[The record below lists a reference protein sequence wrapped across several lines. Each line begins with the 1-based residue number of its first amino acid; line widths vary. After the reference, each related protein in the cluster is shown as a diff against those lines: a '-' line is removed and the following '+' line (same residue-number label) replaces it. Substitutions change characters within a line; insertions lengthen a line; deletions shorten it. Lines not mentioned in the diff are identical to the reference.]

1 MRILITG
8 HKGFLGSQ
16 LYKKLE
22 NKNEVHGFDCGTY
35 QEFEVA
41 FQDFKRRG
49 GKFDVFL
56 HCGAVSN
63 SEDTSNTLWQL
74 NYQASTQIADYC
86 EQTDTKLIFIS
97 SATAIEPETP
107 YGWSKHCAEFYM
119 RQKIAGMN
127 LCILRP
133 YNIWGFEEKG
143 KENPSIVY
151 KILTGQLTQ
160 VYWNC
165 ERDFIYI
172 SDVMSTVLQVVNN
185 WTPGIFSVGTAKA
198 TDISTL
204 VNYLYEG
211 SGCRYPK
218 PPVTAECPIT
228 QKLVAT
234 AGECLPNW
242 KATPLSE
249 YFDEMCQFMQNET
262 DAWETRYRKEHGLE
276 GHPDA

>member
-22 NKNEVHGFDCGTY
+22 NKREIHGFDCGTY

-86 EQTDTKLIFIS
+86 EQTDTKLLFIS
-97 SATAIEPETP
+97 SATAIAPETP

-133 YNIWGFEEKG
+133 FNIWAFDEEG
-143 KENPSIVY
+143 KANASIVY
-151 KILTGQLTQ
+151 KMLTGTLKQI
-160 VYWNC
+160 YWRC
-165 ERDFIYI
+165 TRDFIYI
-172 SDVMSTVLQVVNN
+172 ADVVTAVTKVVED
-185 WTPGIFSVGTAKA
+185 WTAGTFDIGTAEP
-198 TDISTL
+198 TDIGTL
-204 VNYLYEG
+204 ANHLYVDT
-211 SGCRYPK
+211 PK
-218 PPVTAECPIT
+218 PPVLAECPI
-228 QKLVAT
+228 KERLVAR
-234 AGECLPNW
+234 AEHLLPNW
-242 KATPLSE
+242 KADSIAEHL
-249 YFDEMCQFMQNET
+249 ET
-262 DAWETRYRKEHGLE
+262 LRQLMKYDMK
-276 GHPDA
+276 